1 MNDACGFEEMNTI
14 TKSLPHE
21 HEVSDQL
28 SEMDNPSV
36 INWTLMNQPDA
47 LRDYCRLNDD
57 GSLEG
62 DHAKLFEQA
71 MRIEGT
77 FKSQGKHAAGVVIS
91 SHDLNEVCPMVRD
104 KRGSEKIAGMEMND
118 LEAMGHVKFDILGI
132 SLMDK
137 LMGIRDQLKERH
149 V

>member
-1 MNDACGFEEMNTI
+1 MNEACGYDEMNSI

-28 SEMDNPSV
+28 AEMEESSV
-36 INWTLMNQPDA
+36 IKWTLMNQPDA

-57 GSLEG
+57 GQLEG
-62 DHAKLFEQA
+62 DYAKVFEQA

-91 SHDLNEVCPMVRD
+91 SHNLDEVCPMVRD
-104 KRGSEKIAGMEMND
+104 KKGSEKIAGLEMND
-118 LEAMGHVKFDILGI
+118 LESMGHVKFDILGI

-137 LMGIRDQLKERH
+137 IMGVRDELEN
-149 V
+149 